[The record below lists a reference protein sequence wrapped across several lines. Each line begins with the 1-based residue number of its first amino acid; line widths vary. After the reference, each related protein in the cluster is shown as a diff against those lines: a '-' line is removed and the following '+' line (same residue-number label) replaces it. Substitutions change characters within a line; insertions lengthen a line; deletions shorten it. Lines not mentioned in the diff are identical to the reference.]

1 MSLYNFKK
9 IAVVPTAKD
18 FIDIILSKTQRKT
31 PTVVHKHYKISR
43 IRAFYMRKVKY
54 TQQNFHDR
62 LSRIIQEFPKLDD
75 VHPFYA
81 DLMNVLYDKDHYKLG
96 LGQLNTARHLI
107 DNVAKDYVRLLKYG
121 DSLYRCKQ
129 LKRAA
134 LGRMATIMKR
144 QAANLSYLE
153 QVRQHL
159 ARLPSIDPYTR
170 TIIICGFP
178 NVGKSSFINKITRA
192 DVEVQPYA
200 FTTKS
205 LYVGHTDYKYLRWQV
220 IDTPGILD
228 HPLEERNVIEM
239 QAVTALAHLR
249 AAVLYFV
256 DPSEQ
261 CGHSIEEQIS
271 LFESIKPLFTNKPLI
286 VVLNKIDV
294 VKPEDLAPTKR
305 VLIEQLEKTCA
316 KGNVVNAD
324 SNSDLS
330 VVPVMRMSTVTEE
343 GVQEVKIEACERLLG
358 HRVTEKMRT
367 KKVDGILNRLHVAVP
382 SPRDNKARPPVIPP
396 SVALKKQQ
404 QAERESR
411 KRKLEREIELEQG
424 DDYVLD
430 LQKNYSEIAEE
441 ERHDP
446 IPEFWEGHN
455 IADYIDPDIFDKLA
469 ELEKEEELREAGGM
483 YAVPKIELDETMK
496 EIRDLARQIRNKKA
510 VLKDESRLTKQST
523 KPVMPRTSRARGR
536 DRSTGKLRDEME
548 KLGVDMSETKEA
560 NFTKTRSRSRSQSA
574 VAAKRARV
582 DSQSRA
588 RSVSRPARDEQ
599 GVKDVV
605 MARKVKKMAHVA
617 IAKKTKKMGL
627 KGEADRF
634 IGTKMPK
641 HLFAGK
647 RGVGKT
653 DRR

>member
-18 FIDIILSKTQRKT
+18 FIDIMLSRTQRKT
-31 PTVVHKHYKISR
+31 PTVIHKHYKISR

-54 TQQNFHDR
+54 SQQNFHDR
-62 LSRIIQEFPKLDD
+62 LSQILTEFPKLDD

-81 DLMNVLYDKDHYKLG
+81 DLMNVLYDKDHYKLA
-96 LGQLNTARHLI
+96 LGQLNTAKQLI
-107 DNVAKDYVRLLKYG
+107 VNVSRDYLRLLKYG

-144 QAANLSYLE
+144 QAANLVYLE

-228 HPLEERNVIEM
+228 HSLEERNVIEM

-249 AAVLYFV
+249 ACVLYFL
-256 DPSEQ
+256 DLSEQ
-261 CGHSIEEQIS
+261 CGHLLDEQVK
-271 LFESIKPLFTNKPLI
+271 LFESIKPLFANKPLI
-286 VVLNKIDV
+286 VVANKVDI
-294 VKPEDLAPTKR
+294 VKLEELTPERRALLK
-305 VLIEQLEKTCA
+305 ELEE
-316 KGNVVNAD
+316 D
-324 SNSDLS
+324 PEIPLLE
-330 VVPVMRMSTVTEE
+330 MSTVTDY
-343 GVQEVKIEACERLLG
+343 GIMEVKSEACEKLLSY
-358 HRVTEKMRT
+358 RVDQKMRT

-382 SPRDNKARPPVIPP
+382 EPRDNKQRPPCIPE
-396 SVALKKQQ
+396 SVLLKKQQ
-404 QAERESR
+404 TAEKR
-411 KRKLEREIELEQG
+411 KRKLERDIELEEG

-430 LQKNYSEIAEE
+430 LKKHYVEIPEE
-441 ERHDP
+441 ERYD
-446 IPEFWEGHN
+446 IVPEIWEGHN
-455 IADYIDPDIFDKLA
+455 IADYIDAEIFEKLE
-469 ELEKEEELREAGGM
+469 ELEREEEVREASGM
-483 YAVPKIELDETMK
+483 YVAPKIELDDTLR
-496 EIRDLARQIRNKKA
+496 EIKALAIKIREKKFI
-510 VLKDESRLTKQST
+510 LKDEARINKQST
-523 KPVMPRTSRARGR
+523 KPKLPRTAAAKGR
-536 DRSTGKLRDEME
+536 NRSVTRLRTEMS
-548 KLGVDMSETKEA
+548 KLGVDMTDVEGA
-560 NFTKTRSRSRSQSA
+560 HFTKTKSRSRSA
-574 VAAKRARV
+574 GPVAKRMKM
-582 DSQSRA
+582 DIMDNKPQNKN
-588 RSVSRPARDEQ
+588 RSVSRTPRNELGVRDA
-599 GVKDVV
+599 V
-605 MARKVKKMAHVA
+605 MQRKAQKLAHLAISKKVKKY
-617 IAKKTKKMGL
+617 GL

-634 IGTKMPK
+634 IGNKMPK
-641 HLFAGK
+641 HLFTGK
-647 RGVGKT
+647 RGIGKT

>member
-1 MSLYNFKK
+1 MSMYNFKK
-9 IAVVPTAKD
+9 IAVVPPAKD

-31 PTVVHKHYKISR
+31 PTVIHKNYKISR
-43 IRAFYMRKVKY
+43 IRAFYMRKVKF

-62 LSRIIQEFPKLDD
+62 LSRILQEFPKLDD

-144 QAANLSYLE
+144 QAANLTYLE

-170 TIIICGFP
+170 TIVICGFP

-249 AAVLYFV
+249 AAILYIF
-256 DPSEQ
+256 DISEQ
-261 CGHSIEEQIS
+261 CGHTLEEQVN
-271 LFESIKPLFTNKPLI
+271 LFESIRPLFANKPLI
-286 VVLNKIDV
+286 TVINKVDVLKLD
-294 VKPEDLAPTKR
+294 DLAPERRKI
-305 VLIEQLEKTCA
+305 LASIEDDNDIE
-316 KGNVVNAD
+316 VIE
-324 SNSDLS
+324 
-330 VVPVMRMSTVTEE
+330 MSTVNDL
-343 GVQEVKIEACERLLG
+343 GVMEVKTAACEKLLSY
-358 HRVTEKMRT
+358 RVDQKMRT
-367 KKVDGILNRLHVAVP
+367 KKVDGVLNRLHVAIP
-382 SPRDNKARPPVIPP
+382 KPRDEKVRPPCIPE
-396 SVALKKQQ
+396 SVLQKRQKEDQK
-404 QAERESR
+404 
-411 KRKLEREIELEQG
+411 KRKLERHIEEELG

-430 LQKNYSEIAEE
+430 LKKNYVEIPEE
-441 ERHDP
+441 ERYDI

-455 IADYIDPDIFDKLA
+455 IADYIDPEIFDKLA
-469 ELEKEEELREAGGM
+469 ELEKDEELREESGM
-483 YAVPKIELDETMK
+483 YVVPKIELDDTIK
-496 EIRDLARQIRNKKA
+496 EIKALALQIRNKKA
-510 VLKDESRLTKQST
+510 ILRDESRINKQKT
-523 KPVMPRTSRARGR
+523 TPVMPRNTTAKARGR
-536 DRSTGKLRDEME
+536 SVTRLCNEMRD
-548 KLGVDMSETKEA
+548 LGVDIDPSDDA
-560 NFTKTRSRSRSQSA
+560 HFTKTLKRTRSRSLSQAA
-574 VAAKRARV
+574 VASKKMR
-582 DSQSRA
+582 SSS
-588 RSVSRPARDEQ
+588 RSVPRDEQ
-599 GVKDVV
+599 GIKDVA
-605 MARKVKKMAHVA
+605 MKRKLKQIAHRA
-617 IAKKTKKMGL
+617 IAKKVGKMGL

-634 IGTKMPK
+634 IGTKMPR
-641 HLFAGK
+641 HLYAGK

>member
-31 PTVVHKHYKISR
+31 PTVVHKHYKITR
-43 IRAFYMRKVKY
+43 IRAFYIRKVKF

-107 DNVAKDYVRLLKYG
+107 DNVAKDYVRLLKFG

-144 QAANLSYLE
+144 QAANLTYLE

-228 HPLEERNVIEM
+228 HPLEQRNVIEM

-249 AAVLYFV
+249 AAVLYV
-256 DPSEQ
+256 LDPSEQ
-261 CGHSIEEQIS
+261 CGHSLEEQIS
-271 LFESIKPLFTNKPLI
+271 LFESIKPLFSNKPLI
-286 VVLNKIDV
+286 VVLNKMDV
-294 VKPEDLAPTKR
+294 IKPEELPPNKR
-305 VLIEQLEKTCA
+305 ALIEELEANCT

-324 SNSDLS
+324 TNSELKT
-330 VVPVMRMSTVTEE
+330 VPVMRMSTMTEE

-367 KKVDGILNRLHVAVP
+367 KKVDGILNRLHVATP
-382 SPRDNKARPPVIPP
+382 TPRDGKARPPVLPP
-396 SVALKKQQ
+396 SVLQKMQKT
-404 QAERESR
+404 AERETR
-411 KRKLEREIELEQG
+411 KRKLEREIEVELG

-430 LQKNYSEIAEE
+430 LQKNYADIDEE
-441 ERHDP
+441 ERYDP

-455 IADYIDPDIFDKLA
+455 IADYIDPEIFDKLA
-469 ELEKEEELREAGGM
+469 DLEKEEDLRMAGGM

-510 VLKDESRLTKQST
+510 VLKDESRLVKQST
-523 KPVMPRTSRARGR
+523 KPVMPRNSRARDKG
-536 DRSTGKLRDEME
+536 RSTSKLRDEME
-548 KLGVDMSETKEA
+548 KLGVDMSGTQA
-560 NFTKTRSRSRSQSA
+560 AHFTRARSRSRSQSA
-574 VAAKRARV
+574 PRSKRARL
-582 DSQSRA
+582 DAPPATTLA
-588 RSVSRPARDEQ
+588 RTRDTQ
-599 GVKDVV
+599 GVRDVA
-605 MARKVKKMAHVA
+605 MQRRAKQMAHVA

-634 IGTKMPK
+634 IGTKKPK
-641 HLFAGK
+641 HLFSGK

>member
-1 MSLYNFKK
+1 MALYNFKK

-31 PTVVHKHYKISR
+31 PTVIHKNYKISR
-43 IRAFYMRKVKY
+43 IRAFYTRKVKF

-62 LSRIIQEFPKLDD
+62 MSQIIQEFPKLDD

-81 DLMNVLYDKDHYKLG
+81 DLMNVLYDKDHYKLA
-96 LGQLNTARHLI
+96 LGQINTARHLI

-129 LKRAA
+129 LKKAA

-144 QAANLSYLE
+144 QAANLTYLE

-220 IDTPGILD
+220 VDTPGILD

-256 DPSEQ
+256 DISEQ
-261 CGHSIEEQIS
+261 CGHSLEEQVK
-271 LFESIKPLFTNKPLI
+271 LFESIKPLFTNKPLMI
-286 VVLNKIDV
+286 VLNKVDV
-294 VKPEDLAPTKR
+294 LRLEELPEDKR
-305 VLIEQLEKTCA
+305 ETLKPFEDDPDLPVIE
-316 KGNVVNAD
+316 
-324 SNSDLS
+324 
-330 VVPVMRMSTVTEE
+330 MSTITDY
-343 GVQEVKIEACERLLG
+343 GVMEVKTQACDRLLA
-358 HRVTEKMRT
+358 HRVELKMRT
-367 KKVDGILNRLHVAVP
+367 KKMESVLNRLHVAQP
-382 SPRDNKARPPVIPP
+382 TARDQKARPPCIPENI
-396 SVALKKQQ
+396 LKKKEL
-404 QAERESR
+404 AAAKTER
-411 KRKLEREIELEQG
+411 KRKLEREIEEEMG

-430 LQKNYSEIAEE
+430 LKKNYDIEGDQKYDI
-441 ERHDP
+441 

-455 IADYIDPDIFDKLA
+455 VADYIDPDIFEKLNA
-469 ELEKEEELREAGGM
+469 LEQEENLREEAGI
-483 YAVPKIELDETMK
+483 YDAKIPELSETMR
-496 EIRDLARQIRNKKA
+496 EIRDLAKQIRDRKA
-510 VLKDESRLTKQST
+510 IMKDEARIAKAST
-523 KPVMPRTSRARGR
+523 KPVMPRTAGSKVR
-536 DRSTGKLRDEME
+536 DRSVTKLRDQME
-548 KLGVDMSETKEA
+548 DLGVDMEGTENA
-560 NFTKTRSRSRSQSA
+560 NFTRTRKRSRSQSQPA
-574 VAAKRARV
+574 TKRMRLQSE
-582 DSQSRA
+582 SQSRA
-588 RSVSRPARDEQ
+588 RSSSRPARNDM
-599 GVKDVV
+599 GIKDNV
-605 MARKVKKMAHVA
+605 MKMKLKNIAHKAV
-617 IAKKTKKMGL
+617 AKKVGKKGL